1 MLSQFFAAF
10 PLGMVTALIQLQ
22 YAHHHQA
29 SGVSWLSIV
38 SQVGC
43 VAAII
48 GLTRITLRQGRRLAL
63 VAGMGLMLAASVLGL
78 VSALLDVDLLLY
90 LVAFLLG
97 AGLAANWYT
106 PFAATDFSS
115 KTSRA
120 SDFSYVL
127 SMTAIG
133 MALGSPVVNYTYYLE
148 QQAEIPLGVIGFTL
162 CMLCCM
168 VSVIILWFGLHPI
181 SGTMQQSEHLSED
194 NDARFRFIEAP
205 GASAA
210 IVTLTAM
217 ILVIDLLWTTT
228 TVYVVSSENELYGTQ
243 SLMLVGAAQIL
254 SSLIGYG
261 MSPLLGVVADRL
273 GRTRVV
279 ATGYG
284 LAVIGC
290 LILVVAASE
299 TMWVLA
305 AIVILGIGKVAVMVA
320 TGALLVDAVPRH
332 HRVILQGWAGGISVA
347 VAPLGTVMAFLGMP
361 RLAAIGIIVLIIVFF
376 FVFGA
381 VRRTPRHD

>member
-43 VAAII
+43 VAAIV

-63 VAGMGLMLAASVLGL
+63 VLGMGLMLAASVLGL

-133 MALGSPVVNYTYYLE
+133 MALGSPVVKDRK
-148 QQAEIPLGVIGFTL
+148 
-162 CMLCCM
+162 
-168 VSVIILWFGLHPI
+168 SV
-181 SGTMQQSEHLSED
+181 
-194 NDARFRFIEAP
+194 
-205 GASAA
+205 
-210 IVTLTAM
+210 V
-217 ILVIDLLWTTT
+217 
-228 TVYVVSSENELYGTQ
+228 
-243 SLMLVGAAQIL
+243 
-254 SSLIGYG
+254 
-261 MSPLLGVVADRL
+261 
-273 GRTRVV
+273 
-279 ATGYG
+279 
-284 LAVIGC
+284 
-290 LILVVAASE
+290 
-299 TMWVLA
+299 
-305 AIVILGIGKVAVMVA
+305 
-320 TGALLVDAVPRH
+320 
-332 HRVILQGWAGGISVA
+332 
-347 VAPLGTVMAFLGMP
+347 
-361 RLAAIGIIVLIIVFF
+361 
-376 FVFGA
+376 
-381 VRRTPRHD
+381 

>member
-43 VAAII
+43 VVVIV
-48 GLTRITLRQGRRLAL
+48 GLTMVTLRQGRRLAL
-63 VAGMGLMLAASVLGL
+63 VLGMGLMLAASMLGL

-97 AGLAANWYT
+97 AGLATNWYI

-148 QQAEIPLGVIGFTL
+148 QQAELPLGVIGFTL
-162 CMLCCM
+162 CMLCC
-168 VSVIILWFGLHPI
+168 VASVIILWFGLHPI
-181 SGTMQQSEHLSED
+181 ADTMQQSEHLSED
-194 NDARFRFIEAP
+194 DARFRFMEAP

-217 ILVIDLLWTTT
+217 ILVIDLLWATT

-261 MSPLLGVVADRL
+261 ISPLFGMVADRL

-290 LILVVAASE
+290 LILVVAASD
-299 TMWVLA
+299 TMWVLV
-305 AIVILGIGKVAVMVA
+305 AIVILGVGKVAVMVA
-320 TGALLVDAVPRH
+320 TGALLIDAVPRH

-347 VAPLGTVMAFLGMP
+347 VAPLGTIMAFLGMP

-381 VRRTPRHD
+381 VRRTPRYD

>member
-43 VAAII
+43 VVAIV
-48 GLTRITLRQGRRLAL
+48 GLTRVTLRQGRRLAL
-63 VAGMGLMLAASVLGL
+63 VAGMGLMLAASMLGL
-78 VSALLDVDLLLY
+78 VSALLDTDLLLY

-97 AGLAANWYT
+97 AGLATNWYI
-106 PFAATDFSS
+106 PFAVTDFSP

-120 SDFSYVL
+120 SDLSYVL
-127 SMTAIG
+127 STTAIG

-148 QQAEIPLGVIGFTL
+148 QQVELPLGVIGFTL
-162 CMLCCM
+162 CMLCC
-168 VSVIILWFGLHPI
+168 VASVIILWFGLHPI
-181 SGTMQQSEHLSED
+181 ADTMQQSEHLSED
-194 NDARFRFIEAP
+194 DARFRFMEAP

-217 ILVIDLLWTTT
+217 ILVIDLLWATT

-261 MSPLLGVVADRL
+261 ISPLFGVVADRL

-290 LILVVAASE
+290 LILVVAASD
-299 TMWVLA
+299 TMWVLV
-305 AIVILGIGKVAVMVA
+305 AIVILGVGKVAVMVA
-320 TGALLVDAVPRH
+320 TGALLIDAVPRH
-332 HRVILQGWAGGISVA
+332 HRVTLQGWAGGISVA
-347 VAPLGTVMAFLGMP
+347 VAPLGTIMAFLGMP

-381 VRRTPRHD
+381 VRRTPRYD